1 MSESRSLAAFWYR
14 WADGHANVFHLAVAR
29 FDDADHL
36 IPGVA
41 CVKGTIT
48 SEDIVYTVLESDA
61 SPWSE
66 FGHFGGI
73 APREA
78 VLQDSAQVFSLVD
91 LIAARED
98 RLSDRIAAVIPRA

>member
-29 FDDADHL
+29 FDDDDHL

-41 CVKGTIT
+41 CIKATINA
-48 SEDIVYTVLESDA
+48 EDIVYTVLESDA

-66 FGHFGGI
+66 FGGFGGI
-73 APREA
+73 APRDS
-78 VLQDSAQVFSLVD
+78 VLRDSARVFALVD
-91 LIAARED
+91 LIAAREG
-98 RLSDRIAAVIPRA
+98 RLSDRIAAIIPRA